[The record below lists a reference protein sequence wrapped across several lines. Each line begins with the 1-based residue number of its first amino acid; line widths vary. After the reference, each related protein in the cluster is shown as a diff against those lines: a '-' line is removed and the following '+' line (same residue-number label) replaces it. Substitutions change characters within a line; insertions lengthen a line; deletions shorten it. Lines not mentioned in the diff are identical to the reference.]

1 MNQLEKII
9 GTFVGAWIVVI
20 LIGFLLAWFAMLLWN
35 ITMPDVFGL
44 PEITYKQMFSLYLI
58 IKILFGLNVSFK
70 NNN

>member
-1 MNQLEKII
+1 MEEIGKII

-44 PEITYKQMFSLYLI
+44 PEITYKQMFSLYLLCNL
-58 IKILFGLNVSFK
+58 LFRTNVSFK
-70 NNN
+70 NNK

>member
-1 MNQLEKII
+1 MEQLGKVI
-9 GTFVGAWIVVI
+9 GMFVGTWIVVI

-44 PEITYKQMFSLYLI
+44 PEITYKQMFALYLL
-58 IKILFGLNVSFK
+58 IKILFGSNVSFK

>member
-1 MNQLEKII
+1 MEQLGKVI
-9 GTFVGAWIVVI
+9 GMFVGTWIVGI

-44 PEITYKQMFSLYLI
+44 PEITYKQMFALYLL
-58 IKILFGLNVSFK
+58 IKILFGSNVSFK